1 MYTSLG
7 KKKYC
12 PLVQMVDPF
21 ILFKFTLL
29 VLTDINNWVA
39 GNGYEVN
46 EVEGGV
52 VFSLV

>member
-21 ILFKFTLL
+21 ILYEERPFELL
-29 VLTDINNWVA
+29 ETDD
-39 GNGYEVN
+39 G
-46 EVEGGV
+46 
-52 VFSLV
+52 L